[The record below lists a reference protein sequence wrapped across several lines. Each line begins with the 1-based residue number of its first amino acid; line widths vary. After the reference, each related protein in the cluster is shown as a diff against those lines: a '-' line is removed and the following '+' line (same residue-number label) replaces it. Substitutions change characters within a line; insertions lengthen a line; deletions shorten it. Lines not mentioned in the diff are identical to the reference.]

1 MTKEQRRLRRQFDAL
16 GRAVPPS
23 RRVTR
28 ALIAPERRVI
38 RLPLALLLIAGGFL
52 AFLPILGLWMLPL
65 GLMLLAV
72 DAPAI
77 APAISAAS
85 IRVRHWLRNRRRRWR
100 DGD

>member
-1 MTKEQRRLRRQFDAL
+1 MTKEQKRLRRQFDAL

-28 ALIAPERRVI
+28 ALIAPERRMI

-77 APAISAAS
+77 SAAS
-85 IRVRHWLRNRRRRWR
+85 IRVRHWWRSRRRRAGR
-100 DGD
+100 DDD